1 MNGQLGFHVF
11 YEGLVAEVE
20 PYGMAWQAGLRK
32 GSRLLE
38 VSIGFE
44 GSTISYMLGIS
55 VQNHVICPPWFLIK
69 DPSMGYQTL

>member
-1 MNGQLGFHVF
+1 MHSFQTQDMSLRRSRNGQLGFHVF

-38 VSIGFE
+38 VS
-44 GSTISYMLGIS
+44 
-55 VQNHVICPPWFLIK
+55 
-69 DPSMGYQTL
+69 

>member
-1 MNGQLGFHVF
+1 MSLRRSANGQLGFHVF

-38 VSIGFE
+38 VIRNTFTSVCI
-44 GSTISYMLGIS
+44 ISLQKT
-55 VQNHVICPPWFLIK
+55 VDRVL
-69 DPSMGYQTL
+69 

>member
-1 MNGQLGFHVF
+1 MSLRRNVKGQLGFHIF

-38 VSIGFE
+38 VCLI
-44 GSTISYMLGIS
+44 YVVRVMLFTYNLCQKSSDTCVIS
-55 VQNHVICPPWFLIK
+55 VA
-69 DPSMGYQTL
+69 Y

>member
-1 MNGQLGFHVF
+1 MSLRRSGNGQLGFHVF

-38 VSIGFE
+38 VGLAIMN
-44 GSTISYMLGIS
+44 I
-55 VQNHVICPPWFLIK
+55 
-69 DPSMGYQTL
+69 